1 MKLLQ
6 KKYKII
12 KYSKAYVYYFNLT
25 LVRARPLNIKEIKE
39 DSRDV
44 LFMDE
49 INNECTILVPKTR
62 KTMAAQGGNPNKSV
76 TFSFDRCYNNKTT
89 TAQMYN
95 EIPYSLVQVS
105 IRMTLNIKNQ
115 NL

>member
-1 MKLLQ
+1 M
-6 KKYKII
+6 
-12 KYSKAYVYYFNLT
+12 V
-25 LVRARPLNIKEIKE
+25 VRARPLNIKEIKE

-49 INNECTILVPKTR
+49 INNECTILVPKSR

-95 EIPYSLVQVS
+95 EIPYSLVQVRVS
-105 IRMTLNIKNQ
+105 SFIDKRDSFVLKPTLQIIGDIAK
-115 NL
+115 

>member
-1 MKLLQ
+1 M
-6 KKYKII
+6 
-12 KYSKAYVYYFNLT
+12 V
-25 LVRARPLNIKEIKE
+25 VRARPLNIKEIKE

-49 INNECTILVPKTR
+49 INNECTILVPKSR

-105 IRMTLNIKNQ
+105 VFRFCDKRDSFVVKTNCQIIEAIAK
-115 NL
+115 

>member
-1 MKLLQ
+1 
-6 KKYKII
+6 
-12 KYSKAYVYYFNLT
+12 VV
-25 LVRARPLNIKEIKE
+25 VRARPLNIKEIKE

-49 INNECTILVPKTR
+49 INNECTILVPKSR

-95 EIPYSLVQVS
+95 EIPYSLVQVRVFIDKRDS
-105 IRMTLNIKNQ
+105 FVLKPT
-115 NL
+115 

>member
-1 MKLLQ
+1 MIKASPGSIFQENVLTFYLP
-6 KKYKII
+6 KKRIH
-12 KYSKAYVYYFNLT
+12 VV
-25 LVRARPLNIKEIKE
+25 VRARPLNIKEIKE

-49 INNECTILVPKTR
+49 INNECTILVPKSR

-95 EIPYSLVQVS
+95 EIPYSLVQVRVFS
-105 IRMTLNIKNQ
+105 FIYKKG
-115 NL
+115 